1 MTDQTTTFFDFDDP
15 TQNLIDETIKEK
27 TETDTTKVEEKP
39 KVDENVSFFGEDSK
53 IKKEEEKPEVTS
65 FKDIFSSL
73 VEDGKL
79 TSIEKLE
86 DLPETV
92 DKDSAKSI
100 IEKEIDTLFEQEF
113 TGLMDSLGALG
124 TNFLKYTKD
133 GGNPETFISKVTE
146 KPIVSKLPF
155 RTEEDKE
162 SFLRLNY
169 LKFEGKDSD
178 EADMLIKAYKDNGK
192 LDSVAEKLRDKRI
205 DEEIEL
211 TKKLANDAKT
221 AKANEISARSKER
234 TVIEDTIKKGDDVL
248 GIQLTNKNKLVS
260 FLGDYK
266 FVDKSINKELTA
278 FDVELSKALT
288 DPVKKLVIA
297 DILLNNFNFDKLK
310 IKAKQEITKKIEE
323 QSDKG
328 VKTTS
333 GKTTATAKGLTEFL
347 DLI

>member
-1 MTDQTTTFFDFDDP
+1 
-15 TQNLIDETIKEK
+15 LGIY
-27 TETDTTKVEEKP
+27 
-39 KVDENVSFFGEDSK
+39 
-53 IKKEEEKPEVTS
+53 
-65 FKDIFSSL
+65 SSNSRKNCY
-73 VEDGKL
+73 G
-79 TSIEKLE
+79 
-86 DLPETV
+86 
-92 DKDSAKSI
+92 
-100 IEKEIDTLFEQEF
+100 
-113 TGLMDSLGALG
+113 
-124 TNFLKYTKD
+124 
-133 GGNPETFISKVTE
+133 
-146 KPIVSKLPF
+146 
-155 RTEEDKE
+155 
-162 SFLRLNY
+162 
-169 LKFEGKDSD
+169 
-178 EADMLIKAYKDNGK
+178 
-192 LDSVAEKLRDKRI
+192 
-205 DEEIEL
+205 EIEL

-234 TVIEDTIKKGDDVL
+234 TVIEDTIKKSDEVL

-328 VKTTS
+328 VKTSS
-333 GKTTATAKGLTEFL
+333 GKTTSTVKGLTEFL